1 MKFLQTRDD
10 MRNCFKKT
18 ALLALALAPLASF
31 AAEDGVKIYGR
42 VDIGPLYQSNAKSG
56 NTVTLDEVSG
66 NRWGFIGTE
75 DLGNGNSAFFRL
87 ESRFYLDSGSLRPYN
102 GNATRLWGDKAW
114 VGLRSKT
121 FGALS
126 AGRVLTVSNTI
137 NGGGDTEAMTDSIGS
152 MTSRKGR
159 TENQNDNG
167 LFYESPW
174 FSLASD
180 SKLRVFAQYAMPE
193 VPQDGKPW
201 GVGAQFRMGKFL
213 LDGGYEHGV
222 YKDSKTVT
230 TSTTTFAEDNKKN
243 SMWVG
248 GNYNFDTFIL
258 KSTFATSSG
267 YIGNVPVASTDK
279 SADYRMKTWSVSLNK
294 SFGRWDLGLMGTRKT
309 EIDTSG
315 VQLPTLDKV
324 AVGYWYNFS
333 KQTKLMPTIA
343 YERLSGGG
351 YTGKN
356 GYGLNKDQSGN
367 LYVQLGLRTEF

>member
-1 MKFLQTRDD
+1 MSNFL
-10 MRNCFKKT
+10 KKPV
-18 ALLALALAPLASF
+18 LFALALAPLAGL
-31 AAEDGVKIYGR
+31 AADSSVQIYGR
-42 VDIGPLYQSNAKSG
+42 LDIGPLYQSNAKDG
-56 NTVTLDEVSG
+56 NTVKLDEVSG
-66 NRWGFIGTE
+66 NRWGFIGNE

-87 ESRFYLDSGSLRPYN
+87 ESRFYLDNGSLRPYN
-102 GNATRLWGDKAW
+102 SNATRLWGDKAW

-121 FGALS
+121 YGALS

-137 NGGGDTEAMTDSIGS
+137 DGGGDFEAMTDSIGS

-174 FSLASD
+174 FDVSSD
-180 SKLRVFAQYAMPE
+180 SKLRLFAEYAMPE
-193 VPQDGKPW
+193 VNQDGKPY
-201 GVGAQFRMGKFL
+201 GVGVQYRVGKL
-213 LDGGYEHGV
+213 MIDTGYEHGV

-230 TSTTTFAEDNKKN
+230 STTTTFAEDNKKN
-243 SMWVG
+243 SFYIG
-248 GNYNFDTFIL
+248 GNYNFDSFVL

-267 YIGNVPVASTDK
+267 YTGNVPVAATDK

-294 SFGRWDLGLMGTRKT
+294 SFGKWDLGLMGTRKT
-309 EIDTSG
+309 EIDVSG

-324 AVGYWYNFS
+324 ALGYWYNFS
-333 KQTKLMPTIA
+333 KTTKFMPTIA

-356 GYGLNKDQSGN
+356 GYGLATNKSDN
-367 LYVQLGLRTEF
+367 LYIQLGFRKEF